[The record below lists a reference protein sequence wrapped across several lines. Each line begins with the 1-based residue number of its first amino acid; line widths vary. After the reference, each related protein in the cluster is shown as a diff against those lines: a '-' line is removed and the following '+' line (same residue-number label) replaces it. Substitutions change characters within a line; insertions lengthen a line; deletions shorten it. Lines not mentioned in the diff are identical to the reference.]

1 MLDHLIN
8 NPEMKQ
14 YKRRFE
20 AGQILFLENDASKD
34 LYILVSGELDV
45 LKGQKKISEIRE
57 QGALFGEMS
66 LFLESRRTATVKA
79 RTRVEAVVIPPDR
92 IQEILNG
99 SPEVVWEISRYLAK
113 RLDET
118 SQVVYGLNEFYDQL
132 PDAVVLTD
140 REGKVLSWNAAAT
153 KLYGRDWDEMRH
165 RSVEEIYEDPGRYRD
180 YLSEVQE
187 RFAVQERVLKVKH
200 PQKGL
205 RYISTSMNVLYDGHH
220 NFQGVLSIG
229 RDVTD
234 AQKMERRYRRIRNW
248 VIPLILLAGLT
259 AGGVFV
265 GYPYFT
271 RGYLPTD
278 TKRQEVKNLLAKDFM
293 LLRSLLVDAF
303 EAGDRARTSKLIR
316 EFFEV
321 QEAEVTPYLGLV
333 LLNEEK
339 RVFDAYSLRM
349 DEEELE
355 DMIGNSYAGIP
366 FRGPGD
372 SIHRVLTL
380 YRVSREHPMGHRGI
394 EVAFRMERNDRLLG
408 WLLFQMDTEKLE
420 SDYGLDEESLALLR
434 FKAP

>member
-8 NPEMKQ
+8 NPEIKQ

-45 LKGQKKISEIRE
+45 LKGQKKLSEIRE

-79 RTRVEAVVIPPDR
+79 RTAVEAIVIPPDR
-92 IQEILNG
+92 IQEILNS
-99 SPEVVWEISRYLAK
+99 SPEVVWEISRYLAE

-153 KLYGRDWDEMRH
+153 KLYGRDWDDMRH

-187 RFAVQERVLKVKH
+187 QFAVQERVLKVRH

-234 AQKMERRYRRIRNW
+234 AQRMERRYRRIRNW
-248 VIPLILLAGLT
+248 VIPLILLAGLA
-259 AGGVFV
+259 AGGAFV

-271 RGYLPTD
+271 RGYLPAD
-278 TKRQEVKNLLAKDFM
+278 TKRQELKNLLAKDFM
-293 LLRSLLVDAF
+293 LLRSLLIDAF
-303 EAGDRARTSKLIR
+303 EAGDRDRTSKLMR
-316 EFFEV
+316 EFFQV

-333 LLNEEK
+333 LLNDEK
-339 RVFDAYSLRM
+339 RVFDAYSLEM
-349 DEEELE
+349 DEEELG

-380 YRVSREHPMGHRGI
+380 YRVSREHPMGYRGI
-394 EVAFRMERNDRLLG
+394 EVAFRIKRNDRFLG

-420 SDYGLDEESLALLR
+420 SDYGLDEESLVLFR
-434 FKAP
+434 FKES

>member
-1 MLDHLIN
+1 MLDHLIH
-8 NPEMKQ
+8 NPEMQQ
-14 YKRRFE
+14 YRKSFE

-66 LFLESRRTATVKA
+66 FFLDSRRTATVKA
-79 RTRVEAVVIPPDR
+79 RTEVSTIVIPPD
-92 IQEILNG
+92 EVNAVL
-99 SPEVVWEISRYLAK
+99 SSTPEVVWEISRYLAE

-140 REGKVLSWNAAAT
+140 REGRVLSWNAAAT
-153 KLYGRDWDEMRH
+153 RLYGRDWDEMRH
-165 RSVEEIYEDPGRYRD
+165 RSVEEIYENPGRYRE
-180 YLSEVQE
+180 YLAEVQE
-187 RFAVQERVLKVKH
+187 RFAVQERVLRVRHK
-200 PQKGL
+200 QKGL

-234 AQKMERRYRRIRNW
+234 ARKMERRYRRIRNW
-248 VIPLILLAGLT
+248 VIPLILIATLT
-259 AGGVFV
+259 AGGIFV

-271 RGYLPTD
+271 QGYLPAG
-278 TKRQEVKNLLAKDFM
+278 TKRQELKNLLAKDYM
-293 LLRSLLVDAF
+293 LLRSLLVGPF
-303 EAGDRARTSKLIR
+303 EGGDRAETSKIMR

-321 QEAEVTPYLGLV
+321 QDSDVTPYLGLV
-333 LLNEEK
+333 LLNREK
-339 RVFDAYSLRM
+339 RVFDAYSLQM
-349 DEEELE
+349 DEGELE

-366 FRGPGD
+366 FTGPKD
-372 SIHRVLTL
+372 STHRVLTL
-380 YRVSREHPMGHRGI
+380 YRVSREHPMGYRGI
-394 EVAFRMERNDRLLG
+394 EVAFVMKRNGRLLG

-420 SDYGLDEESLALLR
+420 EDYGLDEEGLALFR
-434 FKAP
+434 FKEP